1 MSKHHVK
8 RHRWI
13 NGTLN
18 TYVREFE
25 TLALAKLFAENAE
38 GNSIRIYNDDGE
50 CVHEVVVSP
59 QETYA

>member
-18 TYVREFE
+18 TYTTTFE
-25 TLALAKLFAENAE
+25 NLDEALIFAKSAPGDSIKVYNAE
-38 GNSIRIYNDDGE
+38 GE
-50 CVHEVVVSP
+50 CVHEVATTP
-59 QETYA
+59 QNTYA